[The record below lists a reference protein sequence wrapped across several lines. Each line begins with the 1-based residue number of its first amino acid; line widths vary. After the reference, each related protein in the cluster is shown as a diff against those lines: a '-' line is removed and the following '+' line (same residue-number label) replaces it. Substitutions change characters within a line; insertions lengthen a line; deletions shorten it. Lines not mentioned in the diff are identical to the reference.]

1 MVTCCAAGLLQ
12 RRFSSDSLWLVHF
25 VAPSLKLRG
34 KWDSVRWWVRR
45 RSCGT
50 MRVNIIKRPVPVV
63 HSKKT
68 IKTVKDRS
76 STSSNWSHSVLITAQ
91 LSIFIVKWSL
101 EAAAAS
107 IIPKRCSVDALSHE
121 MYFLYLLLLLWFDV
135 TSFVLLSQ
143 RCYSQWV
150 FVLK

>member
-1 MVTCCAAGLLQ
+1 MLCSRSAPEEVQLRQSVIGSLCC
-12 RRFSSDSLWLVHF
+12 SI
-25 VAPSLKLRG
+25 

-76 STSSNWSHSVLITAQ
+76 STSSNWSNSALITAQ
-91 LSIFIVKWSL
+91 VSIFIVKWSL

>member
-1 MVTCCAAGLLQ
+1 MLCSRSAPEEVQLRQSVIGSLCC
-12 RRFSSDSLWLVHF
+12 SI
-25 VAPSLKLRG
+25 

-45 RSCGT
+45 RSCRT

-76 STSSNWSHSVLITAQ
+76 STSSNWSNSVLITAQ
-91 LSIFIVKWSL
+91 VSIFIVKWSL